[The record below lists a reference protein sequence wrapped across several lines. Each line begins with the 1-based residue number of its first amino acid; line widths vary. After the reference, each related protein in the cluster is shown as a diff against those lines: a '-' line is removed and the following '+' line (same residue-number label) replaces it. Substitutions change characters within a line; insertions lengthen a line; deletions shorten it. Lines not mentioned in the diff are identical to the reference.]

1 MIPSI
6 FADIFN
12 RLQLKNKLYLSQL
25 KFNVL
30 QLFRLLFLLNLLA
43 TLSRNSFKS
52 LFVHFIYSVAYLKSG
67 HSQKNCFFFDINK
80 NFF

>member
-30 QLFRLLFLLNLLA
+30 QLFRLLFLLA